1 VGAPVG
7 VAGPAVEAGLIA
19 AAAATI
25 AAFLLPTARGRA
37 LAMGL
42 ALALVPVLVVAQVWD
57 TEQLRDL
64 RDAPALAAAA
74 VAGGLAGVV
83 AIASLVVR
91 RPSLFPLLAVGAL
104 PFRIPVEAGG
114 STANLLVP
122 LYLVIAGGV
131 AAYAWERLRE
141 NGPPRVAPR
150 ERRGSGAE
158 LALLL
163 ALAAY
168 AVQSVYSSD
177 FEQALENVAFFY
189 VPFAL
194 LLRLL
199 AATEWTARL
208 AAWCLAVAV
217 ALALVFVG
225 IGFWEYSSEKLLW
238 NPKVIAS
245 NQFETYFRVNSLFF
259 DPNIYGR
266 FLAIVMTGLAALV
279 LWSGRWRGVLGSAV
293 LLAVLLAGL
302 VLTFSQSSLA
312 ALLVSLVVLAALR
325 WPLRPVLAA
334 TAVVAVAGAIAI
346 LALPGV
352 SKVDIGDG
360 RSLDQATSGRVEL
373 IEGGIEMFLDR
384 PLQGFGSGAFA
395 ERFREREEV
404 SEERAASASHT
415 TPVTIAA
422 EQGVPGLVTYLLVL
436 VAAAALLFSRL
447 GGLRHPTP
455 TPDQLARGTVAAA
468 FAGLFV
474 HTLAYAAFL
483 EDPLTWTLLGT
494 ALGLAAS
501 ASAAAPSASERA
513 AARMRTR
520 SSSP

>member
-1 VGAPVG
+1 MGAPVG

-19 AAAATI
+19 AVAATI

-37 LAMGL
+37 LAMSL
-42 ALALVPVLVVAQVWD
+42 ALALVPVLVVAEVWD
-57 TEQLRDL
+57 TQQVRDV
-64 RDAPALAAAA
+64 RDSPAIVAVALVVGLAAA
-74 VAGGLAGVV
+74 L
-83 AIASLVVR
+83 AIAWLVAR
-91 RPSLFPLLAVGAL
+91 RPSLLPLLAVGAL
-104 PFRIPVEAGG
+104 PFRVPMEVGG

-131 AAYAWERLRE
+131 IAYAWERLR
-141 NGPPRVAPR
+141 GDAAPRVAPR
-150 ERRGSGAE
+150 ERRGSGIE

-168 AVQSVYSSD
+168 ALQSVYSSD
-177 FEQALENVAFFY
+177 FEQALENAAFFY

-199 AATEWTARL
+199 AGTEWTARL
-208 AAWCLAVAV
+208 AGWCLAVAV
-217 ALALVFVG
+217 GLALAFVA
-225 IGFWEYSSEKLLW
+225 IGFWEYASKQLLW

-266 FLAIVMTGLAALV
+266 FLAVVMTGLAAVV
-279 LWSGRWRGVLGSAV
+279 LWSGRWSGVLGAAAA
-293 LLAVLLAGL
+293 LAILLAGL

-325 WPLRPVLAA
+325 WPLRPVMGA
-334 TAVVAVAGAIAI
+334 TVVIAVVGAIAI
-346 LALPGV
+346 VAFPGV

-360 RSLDQATSGRVEL
+360 RSLDEATSGRVEL
-373 IEGGIEMFLDR
+373 IEGGVEMFLDR
-384 PLQGFGSGAFA
+384 PFHGFGSGAFA

-422 EQGVPGLVTYLLVL
+422 EQGVPGLITYAIVL
-436 VAAAALLFSRL
+436 VAAFALLFAQL

-455 TPDQLARGTVAAA
+455 TPDQLARGMIAAA
-468 FAGLFV
+468 FAGLVV

-501 ASAAAPSASERA
+501 AGPAGPSASERA